1 MKSKFNI
8 FGATLLTLIVSTSIH
23 AELLTFEELPHE
35 QELQG
40 AGDIVVSKG
49 FILQYAPAPAE
60 PYPVGFTIVGPSWRF
75 NGRST
80 ALIANSCSAI
90 TTLTAEDSNLITL
103 KSMDLAPVNG
113 DKNVSISFQGTTS
126 EGFFVQKHVELKNH
140 RTWQTINFPGTFK
153 NLTQIQWVQ
162 GDCLIN
168 PPHMFDNIQIYHAK
182 KGLGMWTNH

>member
-1 MKSKFNI
+1 MKLKLN
-8 FGATLLTLIVSTSIH
+8 TLGVTLFALVLTITAH

-60 PYPVGFTIVGPSWRF
+60 PYPVGFTTVGPSWRF

-90 TTLTAEDSNLITL
+90 TTLTAQDSKPITL
-103 KSMDLAPVNG
+103 RSMDLAPVNG
-113 DKNVSISFQGTTS
+113 DRNVSISFQGTTTT
-126 EGFFVQKHVELKNH
+126 GFFVQKHVELRSN
-140 RTWQTINFPGTFK
+140 RTWQTINFPATFR
-153 NLTQIQWVQ
+153 NLTQVQWVQ
-162 GDCLIN
+162 GDCIIN
-168 PPHMFDNIQIYHAK
+168 PPHMFDNIQIYHSW
-182 KGLGMWTNH
+182 KGFWQD